1 MRVLEYGKANPKTM
15 LFLPCTAE
23 PEWAFTASGTLLA
36 QDYHV
41 LQIVYD
47 GHGETGEDFISVEHT
62 VEEIIGW
69 LHDPRHFF
77 TGCSLR
83 LFSGRCL
90 SDPLSRRRR
99 SDRGAG
105 HL

>member
-62 VEEIIGW
+62 VEEIIAGCTTTA
-69 LHDPRHFF
+69 FF
-77 TGCSLR
+77 HWIQPTAVLWTV
-83 LFSGRCL
+83 
-90 SDPLSRRRR
+90 PV
-99 SDRGAG
+99 
-105 HL
+105 

>member
-23 PEWAFTASGTLLA
+23 PEWAFTASVTLLA

-62 VEEIIGW
+62 VEEIIG
-69 LHDPRHFF
+69 
-77 TGCSLR
+77 
-83 LFSGRCL
+83 CL
-90 SDPLSRRRR
+90 
-99 SDRGAG
+99 DRQGTYEEF
-105 HL
+105 LDWKKENQK